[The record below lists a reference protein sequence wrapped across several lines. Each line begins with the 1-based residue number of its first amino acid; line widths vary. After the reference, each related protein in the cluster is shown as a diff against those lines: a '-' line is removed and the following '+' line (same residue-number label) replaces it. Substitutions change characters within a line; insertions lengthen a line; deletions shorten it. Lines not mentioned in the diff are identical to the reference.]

1 MLDHLTVVPLAR
13 KTAVVA
19 LAVLLGS
26 TLAAQANAASESASS
41 GAASSSET
49 ASSAGAAT
57 SSSAAA
63 SESSAAGETFGSNWE
78 SWRAGNSV
86 SDLASLQRGA
96 RDFLNYCNGCHSL
109 KYMRYSRIGQDLQIP
124 PDLLQKY
131 LVPTTR
137 KATDYVETPMPEQDA
152 VTWFGKQPPDLS
164 LMARERGTD
173 YLYRFLT
180 TFYVDPSRPTGAN
193 NLQLPTTAMPD
204 ILSGLE
210 GLKRAVFK
218 NEKVNGTETQVF
230 DHFEMVAT
238 GSLTREQYDSFVR
251 DIVNFLDYVGE
262 PAQAHRRALGVWVVL
277 FLLVFT
283 WLAYLLKKE
292 YWKDVH

>member
-1 MLDHLTVVPLAR
+1 MRNFFALIG
-13 KTAVVA
+13 

-26 TLAAQANAASESASS
+26 TAAAHAASQSASSSASS
-41 GAASSSET
+41 GDAAS
-49 ASSAGAAT
+49 ASAGAAAAE
-57 SSSAAA
+57 SASAAP
-63 SESSAAGETFGSNWE
+63 ESGAAGEAFGSNWE
-78 SWRAGNSV
+78 SWRSGNSV

-109 KYMRYSRIGQDLQIP
+109 QYMRYSRIGQDLQIP
-124 PDLLQKY
+124 PALLQKY
-131 LVPTTR
+131 LVPR
-137 KATDYVETPMPEQDA
+137 SGKATDYIGTPMPENDA

-180 TFYVDPSRPTGAN
+180 TFYVDPSRSTGAN

-204 ILSGLE
+204 VLSELE

-218 NEKVNGTETQVF
+218 TETINGTKTPVF
-230 DHFEMVAT
+230 DHFEMVTA
-238 GSLTREQYDSFVR
+238 GSLTREQYDGFVR

>member
-1 MLDHLTVVPLAR
+1 MRTNI
-13 KTAVVA
+13 AVIA

-26 TLAAQANAASESASS
+26 TVAAQAKAASE
-41 GAASSSET
+41 
-49 ASSAGAAT
+49 AT
-57 SSSAAA
+57 SASAAA
-63 SESSAAGETFGSNWE
+63 SSGEAASPAPPASESGANAEAFGSNWG
-78 SWRAGNSV
+78 SWRSGNSV
-86 SDLASLQRGA
+86 ADLASLQRGA
-96 RDFLNYCNGCHSL
+96 RNFLNYCNGCHSL
-109 KYMRYSRIGQDLQIP
+109 KYMRYSRIGQDLEIP
-124 PDLLQKY
+124 PELLQKY

-137 KATDYVETPMPEQDA
+137 KATDYIETAMPEANA

-180 TFYVDPSRPTGAN
+180 TFYVDTSRTTGAN

-204 ILSGLE
+204 VLSELG
-210 GLKRAVFK
+210 GVKRAVFK
-218 NEKVNGTETQVF
+218 TVTSSDGTKEQVF
-230 DHFEMVAT
+230 DHFEMLAS
-238 GSLTREQYDSFVR
+238 GSLTREQYDGFVR
-251 DIVNFLDYVGE
+251 DTVNFLDYVGE

-283 WLAYLLKKE
+283 WLVYLLKKE